1 MSDCKYTLEKNKE
14 ITFDFFALL
23 SAVQTT
29 ESYKDICPRQGFK
42 PNDKISDAYYR
53 LFIANKRL
61 NDGLR
66 MFFVNKAERR
76 MNLFDWMFRTE
87 IDTYSS
93 CEDLIRA
100 IDRWEPKKIIY
111 QAMKFNDPYNN
122 FQDKFYE
129 DIINERDL
137 FMSYMNGLNAST
149 EIRWEIMSFIQH
161 PEETVSKLK
170 EYIQKMFEEF
180 SLEYANFS
188 SQRATLNATLVA
200 CINDKTLDAAVVEN
214 EISEKEAESKIEILS
229 QNIAPPT
236 KEVKVIGLLFAPNM
250 ICKINA
256 SRNLYY
262 TFGIGYMEYYN
273 NFLGGHSNEEKLGE
287 LFKAF
292 TDTTRAQIIEILHEK
307 ECYNG
312 ELSRLLDVPMS
323 SLTHHME
330 ILNSCGFVIKRN
342 VGKRTYYRL
351 NKKQFLNASRML
363 RKYVDDYDN

>member
-14 ITFDFFALL
+14 IMFDFFALL

-149 EIRWEIMSFIQH
+149 EIRWEVMSFIQH

-170 EYIQKMFEEF
+170 EYIQ
-180 SLEYANFS
+180 N
-188 SQRATLNATLVA
+188 
-200 CINDKTLDAAVVEN
+200 C
-214 EISEKEAESKIEILS
+214 
-229 QNIAPPT
+229 
-236 KEVKVIGLLFAPNM
+236 LL
-250 ICKINA
+250 
-256 SRNLYY
+256 Y
-262 TFGIGYMEYYN
+262 T
-273 NFLGGHSNEEKLGE
+273 SPSPR
-287 LFKAF
+287 
-292 TDTTRAQIIEILHEK
+292 D
-307 ECYNG
+307 C
-312 ELSRLLDVPMS
+312 S
-323 SLTHHME
+323 
-330 ILNSCGFVIKRN
+330 
-342 VGKRTYYRL
+342 
-351 NKKQFLNASRML
+351 
-363 RKYVDDYDN
+363 